1 MNNYHYL
8 SPIGLI
14 KNLWQHQDLIRQFT
28 FREIEGRY
36 KGSLLGILWSVI
48 TPLVMLTIYTFVFG
62 IIFRA
67 RWHGAKIDNLGQFAM
82 VLFCGLTAYNIFSEC
97 ITRAAGL
104 VIGCPSYV
112 KKVVFPLEI
121 LPVSVLGSALFH
133 ASVSFFLLLT
143 WGYFA
148 FGTLPWTLVY
158 LPLVALPLVFLSL
171 GCSWFLAGLGVFVR
185 DINHAVSLVV
195 QIFFFLTPIFYSVQA
210 IPEPYQSLIRWNPLT
225 PILENFRRVLIWKTA
240 PDWREQ
246 GTWLILGAAFML
258 LGYSWFMKARR
269 GFSDVI

>member
-8 SPIGLI
+8 NPIGLI

-133 ASVSFFLLLT
+133 AS
-143 WGYFA
+143 
-148 FGTLPWTLVY
+148 
-158 LPLVALPLVFLSL
+158 
-171 GCSWFLAGLGVFVR
+171 
-185 DINHAVSLVV
+185 
-195 QIFFFLTPIFYSVQA
+195 
-210 IPEPYQSLIRWNPLT
+210 
-225 PILENFRRVLIWKTA
+225 
-240 PDWREQ
+240 
-246 GTWLILGAAFML
+246 
-258 LGYSWFMKARR
+258 
-269 GFSDVI
+269 

>member
-1 MNNYHYL
+1 
-8 SPIGLI
+8 
-14 KNLWQHQDLIRQFT
+14 
-28 FREIEGRY
+28 
-36 KGSLLGILWSVI
+36 
-48 TPLVMLTIYTFVFG
+48 
-62 IIFRA
+62 
-67 RWHGAKIDNLGQFAM
+67 
-82 VLFCGLTAYNIFSEC
+82 
-97 ITRAAGL
+97 
-104 VIGCPSYV
+104 
-112 KKVVFPLEI
+112 
-121 LPVSVLGSALFH
+121 
-133 ASVSFFLLLT
+133 
-143 WGYFA
+143 
-148 FGTLPWTLVY
+148 
-158 LPLVALPLVFLSL
+158 VALPLVFLSL